1 MEGGR
6 WRHGDPVGFLKG
18 PETTGF
24 KLSPCVKLGRRRKAA
39 EKREK
44 EPHRLSGHDT
54 EQPVRFFSKIFQFPG
69 ETLEPKRSPH
79 TYFGESVDVSL
90 PFQVPKERLWK
101 NLCVKD
107 A

>member
-24 KLSPCVKLGRRRKAA
+24 KLSPFVKLGRRRKAA

-44 EPHRLSGHDT
+44 EPHRLSGHDA
-54 EQPVRFFSKIFQFPG
+54 EQPVRFFLQNF
-69 ETLEPKRSPH
+69 
-79 TYFGESVDVSL
+79 SVSGGN
-90 PFQVPKERLWK
+90 P
-101 NLCVKD
+101 
-107 A
+107 